1 MGAMQSVVVV
11 VVALVLGLCAFDLA
25 CRPFMQSGRLA
36 LFRSLDPDYDP
47 DNDESSKTTCAE
59 APNSVTEKEE

>member
-11 VVALVLGLCAFDLA
+11 VVALVLGLSAFDLA
-25 CRPFMQSGRLA
+25 CRPFMQSGRSA

-47 DNDESSKTTCAE
+47 DNEESGNAS
-59 APNSVTEKEE
+59 